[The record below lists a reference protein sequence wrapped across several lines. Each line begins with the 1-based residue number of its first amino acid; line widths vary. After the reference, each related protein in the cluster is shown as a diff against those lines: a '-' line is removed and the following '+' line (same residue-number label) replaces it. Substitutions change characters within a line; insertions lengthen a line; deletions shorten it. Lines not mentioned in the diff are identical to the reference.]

1 MQSDSRHEPSRD
13 RAGCRHF
20 VSSSLDVVSEQPTTC
35 DFCGRQGTGAETLTW
50 TTSVENGRQR
60 TYCEECSR
68 THLRAIE
75 GKLDSEWW

>member
-1 MQSDSRHEPSRD
+1 MDE
-13 RAGCRHF
+13 
-20 VSSSLDVVSEQPTTC
+20 PTTC
-35 DFCGRQGTGAETLTW
+35 DFCGRQGSGAETLSW

-60 TYCEECSR
+60 TYCDGCSR